1 MPPAEGPR
9 VRLTLPPS
17 QAALTRATGT
27 VPSSALLRTGLWD
40 WSSEQ
45 GRGGREEGGAKAKRL
60 GGPLQCRAGAHRR
73 LAALPAALTHGGCP
87 PGRQGWR
94 WIRLCVAVE
103 QDWKEAKHFQT
114 SSALQSCRPM
124 HTLATPASREKF
136 DFSQELCLP
145 KNHLQKTK
153 IVCMLLNHQMH
164 SKTVA

>member
-27 VPSSALLRTGLWD
+27 VPSYALLRTGLWD

-114 SSALQSCRPM
+114 SPALQSCRPIC
-124 HTLATPASREKF
+124 TPWPPPPPAKSLIFHKSSAF
-136 DFSQELCLP
+136 P
-145 KNHLQKTK
+145 KITSKKQKLF
-153 IVCMLLNHQMH
+153 VRC
-164 SKTVA
+164 